1 MWKFCLITAPTAVLE
16 WTEVMRMA
24 MRLTEDNVYLIEHKI
39 IRETGLWDDLE
50 DEKRNIA
57 LMAYVS
63 GINDMAQAIVTAL
76 KDLGR

>member
-1 MWKFCLITAPTAVLE
+1 
-16 WTEVMRMA
+16 MA

-57 LMAYVS
+57 LLAYVA
-63 GINDMAQAIVTAL
+63 GINDMAQEIVALL

>member
-1 MWKFCLITAPTAVLE
+1 
-16 WTEVMRMA
+16 MA

-57 LMAYVS
+57 LLAYVS
-63 GINDMAQAIVTAL
+63 CINDMAQEIVALL